1 MSIGVPGAFD
11 PHDPFASQKGGTY
24 DPNALK
30 GLYLRA
36 QRGDNNARN
45 YLTQL
50 GFFGSDGKDVFAPL
64 DAQAGNYDAPI
75 TQWAQQNGGTAF
87 AGPSFG
93 WQPSY
98 VGGDP
103 AFSTAWNNWFTGAGG
118 TRDQTLAGQGDQTI
132 GGQSPPLN
140 QGPSTSGPTPG
151 TTNWTLPDWSY
162 GGNQLGGG
170 TYDQRTGRW
179 TPGKPLAAGS
189 DVFGAKLPA
198 AYDGT
203 QDRGQM
209 QLNGQ
214 NVETFWSKMLRFAK
228 DAFDA
233 AQRNRQ
239 PITAEAAMTG
249 ALARLKGDN
258 GGTLAGTGFT
268 DPGNLPAAGGQQGQ
282 GGQQGGQQGQSQTWY
297 NPVTGQTQTATG
309 GANQTLRNIALL
321 NNPDQALAVAMRRL
335 GLDPT
340 RQGLYTSSIAN
351 TLSPAL
357 QAQMQ
362 LNGLYGDRNAIDTAE
377 QTVNEFTGQL
387 QRPGGFG
394 ALNQQAQGLL
404 SDPRFGGLAGKL
416 GDQQAINLMQTILSQ
431 AYAGRNKIYNQA
443 RLNQFNA
450 AYGPGGQYAQESL
463 DNLGNPNFPRPVEWL
478 QGSDFADLLNTY

>member
-11 PHDPFASQKGGTY
+11 PHNPFASAKGGQY
-24 DPNALK
+24 DPSALK
-30 GLYLRA
+30 GLFLRA
-36 QRGDNNARN
+36 QRGDTNARK
-45 YLTQL
+45 YLTDL
-50 GFFGSDGKDVFAPL
+50 GFFGAGGESAFAPL
-64 DAQAGNYDAPI
+64 DVQAGNYDPAI
-75 TQWAQQNGGTAF
+75 TQWAQQTGSTAF

-98 VGGDP
+98 VSGDP
-103 AFSTAWNNWFTGAGG
+103 AFASAWDKWFQTG
-118 TRDQTLAGQGDQTI
+118 GQGTDFVPPATKTI
-132 GGQSPPLN
+132 AP
-140 QGPSTSGPTPG
+140 QGPSTSAPTPG
-151 TTNWTLPDWSY
+151 ANTF
-162 GGNQLGGG
+162 G
-170 TYDQRTGRW
+170 YDYSRAA
-179 TPGKPLAAGS
+179 PGYNA
-189 DVFGAKLPA
+189 
-198 AYDGT
+198 
-203 QDRGQM
+203 
-209 QLNGQ
+209 
-214 NVETFWSKMLRFAK
+214 W
-228 DAFDA
+228 
-233 AQRNRQ
+233 
-239 PITAEAAMTG
+239 
-249 ALARLKGDN
+249 ALYN
-258 GGTLAGTGFT
+258 GGTNDGGWYNATADTQRWDSGRGDGSKSNTRDTIWRWTLDDLRGT
-268 DPGNLPAAGGQQGQ
+268 PEYQAAGGDASKVPVDVVNKLFLNNVARMHRDFDTNKLNWQQSGFANFDRVLAPAAAAPGQ
-282 GGQQGGQQGQSQTWY
+282 PGTPGGTPQAPPPTTY
-297 NPVTGQTQTATG
+297 TNPQTGQTTTAG
-309 GANQTLRNIALL
+309 GGDANQTLRNIALL
-321 NNPDQALAVAMRRL
+321 NNPDQALATALRRL

-377 QTVNEFTGQL
+377 QTINEFTGTL

-394 ALNQQAQGLL
+394 ALNAQAQGLL

-450 AYGPGGQYAQESL
+450 AYGPGGQYAQASL